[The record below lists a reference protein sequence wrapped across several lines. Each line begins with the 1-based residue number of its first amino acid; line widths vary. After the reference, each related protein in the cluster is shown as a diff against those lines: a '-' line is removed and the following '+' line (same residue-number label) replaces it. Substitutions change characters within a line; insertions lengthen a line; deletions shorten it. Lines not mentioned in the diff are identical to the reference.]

1 MRIAQ
6 VAPLY
11 ESVPPK
17 LYGGTERVVSCLT
30 ETLVAH
36 GHDVT
41 LFASGDSVTT
51 ARLVACSPR
60 ALRLDATCR
69 DSLAFHYVMFERVAR
84 ERDKFDIVHFHT
96 DYLTYSLTRHLGL
109 SQVTTLH
116 GRLDLPELSMIYR
129 EFDDVPVVAISR
141 AQQAFVPYARWA
153 GVVHHGLQPDRF
165 PFSDQPDGYLAFLG
179 RISPEKRLDR
189 AIEIATRAGL
199 VLRVAAK
206 VDGADRDY
214 YVREIAPLLHNPFVE
229 FVGEISEAEKP
240 EFLGG
245 ARALLFPI
253 DWPEP
258 FGLVLIES
266 LACGTPVI
274 AYPGGSVPEIIADGE
289 TGFLV
294 NGVEEAVT
302 AVQRLPELSRRHCR
316 DVFEER
322 FTATRMMEDY
332 LAIYGALVNGDVG
345 TVDHARGG
353 GPWTKQSF
361 KTSSTSSPP
370 RAGRTN
376 EPVF

>member
-6 VAPLY
+6 VAPLH

-30 ETLVAH
+30 EELVAR

-41 LFASGDSVTT
+41 LYASGDSVTA
-51 ARLVACSPR
+51 ARLVPCVPQ
-60 ALRLDATCR
+60 ALRLNPSCR
-69 DSLAFHYVMFERVAR
+69 DALAFHFLMFERVL
-84 ERDKFDIVHFHT
+84 RDRAQFDIVHFHT
-96 DYLTYSLTRHLGL
+96 DYLAYSLIRHLRL
-109 SQVTTLH
+109 PQVTTLH

-141 AQQAFVPYARWA
+141 AQQASVPHACWA
-153 GVVHHGLQPDRF
+153 GVVYHGLQPDRF
-165 PFSDQPDGYLAFLG
+165 PLSEQPDDHLAFLG

-189 AIEIATRAGL
+189 AIEIATRAGMT
-199 VLRVAAK
+199 LRVAAK
-206 VDGADRDY
+206 VDRADRDY
-214 YVREIAPLLHNPFVE
+214 FLRDIEPLLQNPRVE
-229 FVGEISEAEKP
+229 YIGEISETEKP
-240 EFLGG
+240 EFIGR

-274 AYPGGSVPEIIADGE
+274 AYPRGSVPEIITHGE

-294 NGVEEAVT
+294 ESIDEAVA
-302 AVQRLPELSRRHCR
+302 AVERLSDLSRRRCR
-316 DVFEER
+316 EVFEER

-332 LAIYGALVNGDVG
+332 LAIYSALVQGDLG
-345 TVDHARGG
+345 TVDCAHGG
-353 GPWTKQSF
+353 RLWTKPF

-370 RAGRTN
+370 RAGQTN
-376 EPVF
+376 EPAF